1 MEGGRGGASSPRRTL
16 LRLTSCPSPA
26 LVPYYS
32 SVGFERELRVLE
44 EAIRRLTGEYD
55 AFLYASTAGSKPPV
69 ESRKHVDQMIR
80 RLSAVTLDDAADRY
94 RFSTLQGRYT
104 ALAERWERL
113 QGEKEA
119 GRRPGLYG
127 HFATEPSPAR
137 SPGVEPPH
145 SGASNAAA
153 SASVRDRGSAAAT
166 PDRLLFERYVGAR
179 RARGESV
186 EAYVFEEFAE
196 SLKKERM
203 RLKEKLGAE
212 IVFDVAERDGRVKLV
227 ARRVGVGA
235 DPGAGLP
242 AGKAKG
248 VKK

>member
-55 AFLYASTAGSKPPV
+55 AFLYGSTAGSKPPV

-80 RLSAVTLDDAADRY
+80 RLSTITLDDAADRY

-104 ALAERWERL
+104 TLAERWERL

-127 HFATEPSPAR
+127 HFATEP
-137 SPGVEPPH
+137 PH
-145 SGASNAAA
+145 SGTSNAGA

-186 EAYVFEEFAE
+186 DAYVFEEFAE
-196 SLKKERM
+196 SLEKERM

-227 ARRVGVGA
+227 ARRGGA
-235 DPGAGLP
+235 APGAGLP
-242 AGKAKG
+242 ENANG